1 MSASRPTSWLVTGSS
16 RGIGLEIVRQLIAL
30 PNTLVVAAVRNPEK
44 ATALHGLKA
53 GAKGSL
59 HVVELDVSNF
69 DSIRT
74 LPKRLDPILGEI
86 GLDYLVSNAAIL
98 KNDTAFT
105 LDPESILEVV
115 KTNVAGPALLSQV
128 VLPYIEKGKE
138 KKLLHISSTGGSLG
152 SIGTI
157 DLFTVGVTSYA
168 ISKAGLNMLVVKQKH
183 ERPDLTIITLCPG
196 YVKTDMGGEGAWIEP
211 AESVAGILKVITS
224 VTNAD
229 SGKFL
234 RHTGEEIPW

>member
-1 MSASRPTSWLVTGSS
+1 MSTSRPTTWLVTGAS
-16 RGIGLEIVRQLIAL
+16 RGIGLETVRQLVAL
-30 PNTLVVAAVRNPEK
+30 PNTLVVAAARNPEK
-44 ATALHGLKA
+44 ATALHGLKS

-59 HVVELDVSNF
+59 HVVELDTSNF
-69 DSIRT
+69 DSIRA
-74 LPKRLDPILGEI
+74 LHKQLDPILGEF

-128 VLPYIEKGKE
+128 ALPYLEKGKE
-138 KKLLHISSTGGSLG
+138 KKLLHISSTGGSIG
-152 SIGTI
+152 SIGAI
-157 DLFTVGVTSYA
+157 DLFVSGVTSYA

-183 ERPDLTIITLCPG
+183 GRPDLTIIALCPG
-196 YVKTDMGGEGAWIEP
+196 YVKTDMGGKDALLEP